1 MWRSEVNGQSLH
13 FRLVGVNNQNFIMED
28 EETGSW
34 WQQVT
39 GEAIQGPLK
48 GERLE
53 TMPHEI
59 LSFDIWLAENPDGRV
74 LSVEDDRLT
83 DYAAADWVE
92 DLQASF
98 AVPEQLIP
106 AGELGPRD
114 LIVGINING
123 RAKAYP
129 LDTLQK
135 QTPISDTVGST
146 PMLLA
151 VADDGKS
158 VRAFDRRLDGRV
170 LELYAVAGDRR
181 LDGRVLEL
189 YAVAGANPPAFF
201 DATSGSRFDFRG
213 VATSGPLEGRHL
225 KRIASITEFWF
236 DWHEYNKDTSVY
248 RGGSLPVR

>member
-28 EETGSW
+28 EETGTW

-53 TMPHEI
+53 AMPYEI
-59 LSFDIWLAENPDGRV
+59 LSFDIWRAENPDGRV
-74 LSVEDDRLT
+74 LSVEDNRLT
-83 DYAAADWVE
+83 DYSPADWVE
-92 DLQASF
+92 GLQANF

-106 AGELGPRD
+106 SGELGARD
-114 LIVGINING
+114 LVVGISIEG

-129 LDTLQK
+129 LGTLQQ

-146 PMLLA
+146 PVMVA

-158 VRAFDRRLDGRV
+158 VRAFDRRLDG
-170 LELYAVAGDRR
+170 AV
-181 LDGRVLEL
+181 VEL

-201 DATSGSRFDFRG
+201 DANSGTQFDFRG
-213 VATSGPLEGRHL
+213 VATSGPLEGQQL
-225 KRIASITEFWF
+225 QRIDSITEFWF

-248 RGGSLPVR
+248 RGGSLPGR

>member
-28 EETGSW
+28 EETGTW

-39 GEAIQGPLK
+39 GEAIHGPLK

-53 TMPHEI
+53 AMPYEI
-59 LSFDIWLAENPDGRV
+59 LSFELWRAENPDGRV
-74 LSVEDDRLT
+74 LSVEDNRLA

-92 DLQASF
+92 GLQASF

-135 QTPISDTVGST
+135 QTPISDAIGST
-146 PMLLA
+146 PVLLA

-158 VRAFDRRLDGRV
+158 VRAFDRRLDGS
-170 LELYAVAGDRR
+170 
-181 LDGRVLEL
+181 VLEL

-225 KRIASITEFWF
+225 ERIASITEFWF

>member
-1 MWRSEVNGQSLH
+1 VWRSEVNGQSLH

-53 TMPHEI
+53 AMPYEI
-59 LSFDIWLAENPDGRV
+59 LSFELWRAENPDGRV
-74 LSVEDDRLT
+74 LSVEDNRLA

-106 AGELGPRD
+106 DGELGPRD
-114 LIVGINING
+114 LVVGINIDG

-129 LDTLQK
+129 LGTLQK

-146 PMLLA
+146 PVMVA

-158 VRAFDRRLDGRV
+158 VRAF
-170 LELYAVAGDRR
+170 DRR

-225 KRIASITEFWF
+225 ERIASITEFWF

-248 RGGSLPVR
+248 RGGSLPGR